1 LSSVLGSLGLLFAQG
16 EVGEVETEVE
26 IETEVEVKIETE
38 LEAGDPSQARDD
50 STQHKKALLK

>member
-1 LSSVLGSLGLLFAQG
+1 MSSVLGSLGLLFAQG

-50 STQHKKALLK
+50 IAQDDSL